1 MASEKSS
8 TTIYIGNLTT
18 KSRLIELKA
27 SLLKLL
33 QKSLK
38 IHVTS
43 NDISIINGTKRYAL
57 VDVHNEQNVD
67 YLLETLSDGEDRKKI
82 KFNFDQIVEPGNWL
96 YVDKVKSNDDKQARD
111 DFENAKNPKPFQKP
125 HLHTRKRPEYD
136 VVVPLRPTTNSK
148 SYRAGSRLS
157 SSSLKSQSRLT
168 PKSLPSTDLDVTL
181 PESHSHSGAHK
192 EPQSSAHEESGE
204 VMHKRIDMIP
214 LADSTLKTHED
225 SDDSGTQM
233 DSVHNQTLSSIHGDG
248 DDYET
253 SPHHSDYEDPPGSV
267 IDMRHSSRS
276 SIQGKITPRIHRR
289 TGS

>member
-18 KSRLIELKA
+18 KSRLTELK
-27 SLLKLL
+27 SCLLNLL
-33 QKSLK
+33 QKTLK

-67 YLLETLSDGEDRKKI
+67 FLIEKLSDAEDRKKI
-82 KFNFDQIVEPGNWL
+82 KFNFDQIVEQGTFL

-111 DFENAKNPKPFQKP
+111 DFENAKNLKPFQKP

-148 SYRAGSRLS
+148 SFRTGSRLS

-168 PKSLPSTDLDVTL
+168 PRSFPTTDLDVTL
-181 PESHSHSGAHK
+181 PDIASVQK
-192 EPQSSAHEESGE
+192 DSAHEEE
-204 VMHKRIDMIP
+204 IINKRIDMIP
-214 LADSTLKTHED
+214 LADSTLK
-225 SDDSGTQM
+225 
-233 DSVHNQTLSSIHGDG
+233 VIFPVCKSI
-248 DDYET
+248 YLKLLLT
-253 SPHHSDYEDPPGSV
+253 WLFF
-267 IDMRHSSRS
+267 
-276 SIQGKITPRIHRR
+276 
-289 TGS
+289 